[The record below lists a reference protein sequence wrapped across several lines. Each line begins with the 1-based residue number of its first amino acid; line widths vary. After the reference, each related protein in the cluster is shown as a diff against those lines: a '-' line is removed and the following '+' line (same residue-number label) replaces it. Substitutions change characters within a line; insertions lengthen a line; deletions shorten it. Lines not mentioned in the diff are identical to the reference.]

1 MAIDVRLLPVMD
13 IEGAEIYAE
22 FKSSPNE
29 ASLKGVVREDNI
41 AI

>member
-1 MAIDVRLLPVMD
+1 MD
-13 IEGAEIYAE
+13 IEGAETYSD

-41 AI
+41 TM